1 MRLKQNGANNRQA
14 TAMKSFAMPTT
25 CSRTAMLTITVT
37 LLAGQASAMSLRELQ
52 ALEMTD
58 QQSEIHAGY
67 YLVGV
72 MEGALEAHLHAVRN
86 GAKAVICLKGRS
98 LEPHMA
104 RRLYSSERQRNADVY
119 EADMPVA
126 LVMTHALTQAYP
138 C

>member
-1 MRLKQNGANNRQA
+1 MTK
-14 TAMKSFAMPTT
+14 AMKHIANPRPHARIS
-25 CSRTAMLTITVT
+25 AMLLTSA

-52 ALEMTD
+52 ALEMRD
-58 QQSEIHAGY
+58 RSGENYANY

-72 MEGALEAHLHAVRN
+72 MEGALEAQLHAVRN

-104 RRLYSSERQRNADVY
+104 RRLFEAERQRNAGVY

-126 LVMTHALTQAYP
+126 LVMAHGLTQAYP